1 MVFRFASF
9 ELDERR
15 AELRGPDGE
24 AIRLRPKT
32 FEMLRLFA
40 ANAGHVLS
48 KQELME
54 AVWPNVHVSEDG
66 LFQCIREIRAALGD
80 DQRQTIKLVSGR
92 GYLFAVEVSV
102 EPAGPAASA
111 EAAPPGPDP
120 GTHVEP
126 PADGEAVVEA
136 ARPRWRPFGL
146 RGPAAIAVAVVLCAM
161 IGLAVAAP
169 ILRPA
174 SFFKRVPPVMAVMPI
189 VEASDDR
196 QGGAMAAGVT
206 DHLIDGFAKIQNIRV
221 ALPPSGAATAARPA
235 SASSAPSDF
244 VLQGE
249 LRKGPQSWTLQA
261 RMIRT
266 ATGEVESVATA
277 SVEIDTG
284 DLQLQQTRLA
294 AGAGDQ
300 LARRLNALLEARAHP
315 AGDAEV
321 VIEQAL
327 ASINRTT
334 RERFATAQTMLE
346 KSLAD
351 TPDNADLQV
360 ALAAL
365 QLRGIMMVWYDP
377 TASAAAEGNAR
388 SLLERALRA
397 KPRYIPVL
405 EAYCRFLTATNRF
418 AESLVAC
425 AKALSFDPWNG
436 SALYNIGLAQ
446 IQLGRFEDALATF
459 EQADRFNTPEVSRWT
474 WLLGAGFASLLMERN
489 EAAVSWLERSIAITP
504 ASGRPYLLLAVAY
517 QRLGRPDEANMAFAK
532 AMELRPG
539 STALNVPPSFRNAS
553 PAFIDASKSVMRT
566 MAEIGL
572 PER

>member
-9 ELDERR
+9 ELDEQR
-15 AELRGPDGE
+15 AELRGADGA
-24 AIRLRPKT
+24 AIKLRPKT

-40 ANAGHVLS
+40 GNAGRVLS

-66 LFQCIREIRAALGD
+66 LFQCIREIRTALGD
-80 DQRQTIKLVSGR
+80 DQRQIIKLVSGR
-92 GYLFAVEVSV
+92 GYLFAAEASI
-102 EPAGPAASA
+102 EPVGPAASA
-111 EAAPPGPDP
+111 EAALPVPEP
-120 GTHVEP
+120 HVDP
-126 PADGEAVVEA
+126 PANVEA
-136 ARPRWRPFGL
+136 AAEVAKPRRPLFGL
-146 RGPAAIAVAVVLCAM
+146 RGPAVAAAVASLCAIVGIAVAIAV
-161 IGLAVAAP
+161 
-169 ILRPA
+169 LR
-174 SFFKRVPPVMAVMPI
+174 SDSLFKRTPPIIAVMPI
-189 VEASDDR
+189 VDASDDR

-206 DHLIDGFAKIQNIRV
+206 DRLIEGFAEIGNIRV
-221 ALPPSGAATAARPA
+221 ATPRSGVAAASEPA
-235 SASSAPSDF
+235 STSSAQSDF
-244 VLQGE
+244 VLQGDLQKSE
-249 LRKGPQSWTLQA
+249 QSWTLRA
-261 RMIRT
+261 RMLNT
-266 ATGEVESVATA
+266 VTGEVESVATA
-277 SVEIDTG
+277 SVEINVG

-294 AGAGDQ
+294 AGAGDP
-300 LARRLNALLEARAHP
+300 LARRMNALLEAGARR
-315 AGDAEV
+315 AGDAKV

-346 KSLAD
+346 TSLAD
-351 TPDNADLQV
+351 EPDNADLQV

-377 TASAAAEGNAR
+377 AESAAAEGNAR

-405 EAYCRFLTATNRF
+405 DAYCRFQTATNQF

-425 AKALSFDPWNG
+425 ARALSFDPWNG
-436 SALYNIGLAQ
+436 AALYNIGLAQ

-459 EQADRFNTPEVSRWT
+459 EQADRFDTPEVSRWT
-474 WLLGAGFASLLMERN
+474 WLLGAGWTSLLMGRN
-489 EAAVSWLERSIAITP
+489 EDAVSWLKRSIAITP
-504 ASGRPYLLLAVAY
+504 ASGRSYFLLAVAY
-517 QRLGRPDEANMAFAK
+517 QRLGRPDEANAAFAK

-539 STALNVPPSFRNAS
+539 STVLNVQPSTVNAGQ
-553 PAFIDASKSVMRT
+553 AYLEASKLVMRT